1 MRLLAL
7 LEYAAVV
14 IGIIAVIAGQYFGL
28 PKGVHLG
35 LATIGAGIALGGLE
49 GLFTRSM
56 PFRASDDAH
65 EAYAGAPA
73 MIVGLMGL
81 LIGAA
86 LIGSAYLLSDG
97 QWHATLQYLKARPA
111 PFLIV
116 AGVFLAAVGTLMMLN
131 PQGRRGLAWLL
142 LLYIPRSLIGLAL
155 VLAALAAIGLG
166 AWERL
171 DPAAFDRFVS
181 TLPKEFRAPF

>member
-7 LEYAAVV
+7 LEYALVV
-14 IGIIAVIAGQYFGL
+14 IGIVAVIAGQYFGL

-56 PFRASDDAH
+56 PFRASDDAY
-65 EAYAGAPA
+65 EAYAGAPS
-73 MIVGLMGL
+73 MIVGLIAL
-81 LIGAA
+81 LIGVA

-97 QWHATLQYLKARPA
+97 QWHATVQYLKARPA
-111 PFLIV
+111 PVLIAAGIFLMGI
-116 AGVFLAAVGTLMMLN
+116 GTLMMLN
-131 PQGRRGLAWLL
+131 PHGRRGPAWLL

-155 VLAALAAIGLG
+155 VAAGLAAIGLG
-166 AWERL
+166 AWEWI
-171 DPAAFDRFVS
+171 DPAAFDRFLR
-181 TLPKEFRAPF
+181 TLPKELRGPF